1 MYKAYHC
8 GTNWKEC
15 DPYLQ
20 IKRREMKLWQNE
32 KWKYFDQANLVKQ
45 RCFQNFPGVETR
57 QFLLPLLR
65 PVSDVWLCSEYKTSA
80 MAYLSASC
88 CCFSLSCSGSVTSR
102 RPSRDRAAMMPPIS
116 RKQEGVLNT
125 EDIIDIIDITDLDT
139 RLLEWWNSWDL
150 CEHNAKRRRERAKTA
165 RSLSEVESRGIL
177 YKEVTLSRQTLIFH
191 RF

>member
-1 MYKAYHC
+1 MYKAYHG

-57 QFLLPLLR
+57 QLLLPLLLVR

-88 CCFSLSCSGSVTSR
+88 CCFSLSVSGSVTIS

-125 EDIIDIIDITDLDT
+125 EDIIDITDLDI
-139 RLLEWWNSWDL
+139 RSAKLWNKGKL
-150 CEHNAKRRRERAKTA
+150 RT
-165 RSLSEVESRGIL
+165 
-177 YKEVTLSRQTLIFH
+177 Q
-191 RF
+191 